1 MRNVVENA
9 FVKENDTHKKKP
21 QVEGTQEACE
31 IIPEDEWLAA
41 ADEFI
46 EKYRPALEALA
57 K

>member
-1 MRNVVENA
+1 MNNVAENA
-9 FVKENDTHKKKP
+9 LAKENDTREKKP
-21 QVEGTQEACE
+21 QIAGTQETYE